1 MEACIAENDVD
12 RHAVHLQG
20 IPVIARIGADD
31 RTVHPFFVRRMYR
44 LLKEERVAVNYSE
57 VTGKEHW
64 WWDTRYE
71 IYRTGDKKSTRP
83 LVIASEI

>member
-20 IPVIARIGADD
+20 IPVTARIGADD

-64 WWDTRYE
+64 WWDTRLVKNFSNY
-71 IYRTGDKKSTRP
+71 TLKS
-83 LVIASEI
+83 VCI